1 MAKTL
6 YGSFTVAAYT
16 NCYTYIAIL
25 KETSLDHNITISF
38 LCQLQIEL
46 NFISL
51 VIENV
56 KIINKYVLVK
66 EMNI

>member
-6 YGSFTVAAYT
+6 YGSFTVAAYKLLH
-16 NCYTYIAIL
+16 I
-25 KETSLDHNITISF
+25 

-66 EMNI
+66 VMNI